1 MSWGRRTSRVLI
13 PASREDRELSVRAI
27 AISVVVPIIVA
38 LIGVSVPIV
47 IHLLSVSST
56 LGSVET
62 GLNDAREEI
71 KEVAADVD
79 LLQTGVGDI
88 KERVARI
95 EGKLDPYQPTGAYW
109 REDGEL
115 WSSDW

>member
-1 MSWGRRTSRVLI
+1 M
-13 PASREDRELSVRAI
+13 RAI
-27 AISVVVPIIVA
+27 AIYIVVPIIVA
-38 LIGVSVPIV
+38 LIGASVPIV
-47 IHLLSVSST
+47 IHLLSVSRS

-71 KEVAADVD
+71 KEVATDVD
-79 LLQTGVGDI
+79 LLQTEVGDI

-109 REDGEL
+109 RDDGEL
-115 WSSDW
+115 WSSGW